1 MTVSRIFPCNA
12 KIISACAAFLCVT
25 SPLALHAQNVNKTEP
40 VIVVQASGDEQ
51 AKPDIAIINLAVETE
66 GETADSALNANN
78 GTMNK
83 VLDAF
88 KKDGIENADL
98 MTSGLSIYR
107 VEENEKTKKANTP
120 LYRVSNS
127 LSVRVRDINRAGK
140 IFDEAMKLGVNSVNG
155 ITFTNADTKPYL
167 INARKKAVAEAIA
180 KAKTLAESANVKLG
194 NVITIAEDNSGN
206 MMMPRLMAAS
216 AAAYRNETNFS
227 SGELDYKVNVT
238 MTFAIEQ

>member
-1 MTVSRIFPCNA
+1 MTKFYFHYT
-12 KIISACAAFLCVT
+12 KTAAMLAGLLCVALPFT
-25 SPLALHAQNVNKTEP
+25 LHAESINMNKTEP
-40 VIVVQASGDEQ
+40 VIVVQATGDEQ

-98 MTSGLSIYR
+98 MTSGLAIYR
-107 VEENEKTKKANTP
+107 VEENKKANTP

-127 LSVRVRDINRAGK
+127 LSVRVRDINKAGK

-167 INARKKAVAEAIA
+167 TNARKKAVAEAIA

-206 MMMPRLMAAS
+206 MMMPRLMSAS
-216 AAAYRNETNFS
+216 ATAYRNETNFS

>member
-1 MTVSRIFPCNA
+1 M
-12 KIISACAAFLCVT
+12 
-25 SPLALHAQNVNKTEP
+25 NKTEP
-40 VIVVQASGDEQ
+40 VIVVQATGDEQ

-98 MTSGLSIYR
+98 MTSGLAIYR
-107 VEENEKTKKANTP
+107 VEENKKANTP

-127 LSVRVRDINRAGK
+127 LSVRVRDINKAGK

-167 INARKKAVAEAIA
+167 TNARKKAVAEAIA

-206 MMMPRLMAAS
+206 MMMPRLMSAS
-216 AAAYRNETNFS
+216 ATAYRNETNFS